1 MAQAFDEKLEKLSN
15 VSSLHNDFAHLV
27 NAFANVANRERK
39 FEEEEAMNN
48 RASALR
54 KEASRYGHMYVF
66 NHEHVE
72 EIESMDFDTIINS
85 LKEEVRV
92 LAQNL

>member
-1 MAQAFDEKLEKLSN
+1 MEQAFAGKLGKLPH
-15 VSSLHNDFAHLV
+15 VSSMCNDFANLIH
-27 NAFANVANRERK
+27 AFANIAKSELK

-54 KEASRYGHMYVF
+54 KEASRYSHMYVF
-66 NHEHVE
+66 NPEHVE
-72 EIESMDFDTIINS
+72 EIESMDFDAIINN
-85 LKEEVRV
+85 LKDEVRV

>member
-1 MAQAFDEKLEKLSN
+1 MAQAFDEKLVKLDH
-15 VSSLHNDFAHLV
+15 VSSLHNDVAHLV

-54 KEASRYGHMYVF
+54 KEASRYGRMYVF
-66 NHEHVE
+66 NNEHVE
-72 EIESMDFDTIINS
+72 EIESMDFDAIINN
-85 LKEEVRV
+85 LKGEILK

>member
-15 VSSLHNDFAHLV
+15 VSSLHNDVAHLV

-54 KEASRYGHMYVF
+54 KEASRYSRMYVF
-66 NHEHVE
+66 NNEHVE
-72 EIESMDFDTIINS
+72 EIESMDFDAIIND

>member
-1 MAQAFDEKLEKLSN
+1 MAQEFEAKLEKLSH
-15 VSSLHNDFAHLV
+15 VSSLHNDVAHLV

-39 FEEEEAMNN
+39 FEEEEAINN

-54 KEASRYGHMYVF
+54 KEASRYSHMYVF
-66 NHEHVE
+66 NNEHIE
-72 EIESMDFDTIINS
+72 EIESMDFDAIINS

-92 LAQNL
+92 LAKNL